1 MPRESEWPNPN
12 TEARSVILC
21 IDDEAQ
27 LLMIRQMVLSA
38 AGYKVLTAGD
48 GKSGLEL
55 FRHNR
60 VDLVIT
66 DHLLPDISGTQL
78 AVEMKR
84 VKPDVPIILLT
95 GLPDAPEGAE
105 HANLILTKGLPVPD
119 FLRSVAELAN
129 RRDLS
134 M

>member
-1 MPRESEWPNPN
+1 MPQESAWPNADRQ
-12 TEARSVILC
+12 ARSVILC
-21 IDDEAQ
+21 IDDEEK

-38 AGYKVLTAGD
+38 AGYTVLTASD
-48 GKSGLEL
+48 GRTGLEL
-55 FRHNR
+55 FRCKHI
-60 VDLVIT
+60 DLVIT
-66 DHLLPDISGTQL
+66 DHLLPDLSGTQL

-105 HANLILTKGLPVPD
+105 HANVVLTKGLPVPD

-129 RRDLS
+129 RS
-134 M
+134 NPSI